1 MTSDT
6 DPNSF
11 RPINIEFLAKG
22 TGDSFDICL
31 QSDSETFVKFAS
43 TDPKH
48 QDKVLRLL
56 EEGEIDQEFYI
67 REDDLFKYY
76 QYATQSLRLVM
87 NDPNVP
93 LETKTKK
100 YMRCPKG
107 R

>member
-6 DPNSF
+6 GSNSF

-22 TGDSFDICL
+22 TGDSFDIFL
-31 QSDSETFVKFAS
+31 QSDSENFVKFAS

-67 REDDLFKYY
+67 REEDLFKYY
-76 QYATQSLRLVM
+76 QYATKSL
-87 NDPNVP
+87 
-93 LETKTKK
+93 
-100 YMRCPKG
+100 C
-107 R
+107 